1 MTARPRNLSEDEFA
15 ALVAKRDRDAIER
28 VRSTA
33 ATGRAV
39 MDSTQSHDRIARPGA
54 SASASSPYRSKSS
67 TARQELAVPSPKFR
81 SKLEAAW
88 AEKLAFEKQIQLLSY
103 VAYEPL
109 NLRLP
114 GNRNFWK
121 PDFLVRDKV
130 GTLIFYE
137 VKGHNLS
144 DDRSLVKMKVAA
156 AITPWARFV
165 LVKRIQGAWE
175 ERIIS

>member
-54 SASASSPYRSKSS
+54 SASASSPYRSK
-67 TARQELAVPSPKFR
+67 
-81 SKLEAAW
+81 LEAAF

>member
-15 ALVAKRDRDAIER
+15 ALVAKRDRDAID
-28 VRSTA
+28 A
-33 ATGRAV
+33 AVPRGGQP
-39 MDSTQSHDRIARPGA
+39 SQEARLA
-54 SASASSPYRSKSS
+54 NKVKSASFP
-67 TARQELAVPSPKFR
+67 FR